1 MCQDTAK
8 VVKGGKNCLL
18 VYVLLYLRV
27 FSQAVVCILVAQ
39 IYSLCSVTK
48 IARIDFGVH
57 IQFLTG
63 VTMSVVDI
71 SITHCF
77 VENTG
82 DKRETMVFNDER

>member
-18 VYVLLYLRV
+18 IYVLLYLRV

-48 IARIDFGVH
+48 IAGTDFE
-57 IQFLTG
+57 
-63 VTMSVVDI
+63 VTIV
-71 SITHCF
+71 
-77 VENTG
+77 
-82 DKRETMVFNDER
+82 KQ